1 MHPLLFFP
9 TSMPSAYTPT
19 MGEHSPPPELLRR
32 LNDANL
38 NRLVM
43 RRYRRRNII
52 VGLGLLGGVVGIYT
66 YSMLA
71 VKQETFLDEEFDIPG
86 PVQNSQDNR

>member
-1 MHPLLFFP
+1 
-9 TSMPSAYTPT
+9 